1 MKQQEP
7 IYSDLDLNMMP
18 HPLTGDLRPKTN
30 IEAVRQAI
38 RTLFYLESYDYP
50 FDATRQSS
58 LRKMLFEPA
67 NQLTESRIRNNLEWV
82 IQKTE
87 PRVKIESIDVETS
100 SDFTGYNI
108 TILYSIKSIMVNDN
122 YTFYVQR
129 VR

>member
-1 MKQQEP
+1 
-7 IYSDLDLNMMP
+7 
-18 HPLTGDLRPKTN
+18 
-30 IEAVRQAI
+30 
-38 RTLFYLESYDYP
+38 
-50 FDATRQSS
+50 
-58 LRKMLFEPA
+58 MLFEPA

-100 SDFTGYNI
+100 SDFTGYNS
-108 TILYSIKSIMVNDN
+108 TILYTIKSIMVNDN